1 LLRGEIS
8 TKSSVKLTAK
18 QSRFIAEYLIDL
30 NATQAS
36 IRAGYSPKTAGVI
49 GYENLKK
56 PQIAAVIA
64 KAQAQLSER
73 IEVTIETV
81 VAELAKL
88 GFARLSEPPSASV
101 KHGALVSLGR
111 HLGMFVDRRVIEGS
125 IEHRVA
131 LMTREERLARL
142 EELLEGATQYLPLLE
157 QAEADVD
164 AAHDGEASE
173 VPPTEG

>member
-1 LLRGEIS
+1 M
-8 TKSSVKLTAK
+8 LTHK
-18 QSRFIAEYLIDL
+18 QARFTQEYLVDG
-30 NATQAS
+30 NATQAA

-49 GYENLKK
+49 GYENLRK

-64 KAQAQLSER
+64 KAQAQLSAHT
-73 IEVTIETV
+73 EVTIASI

-88 GFARLSEPPSASV
+88 GFADAGPPTPAV

-111 HLGMFVDRRVIEGS
+111 HLGMFVDRHVIEGS

-131 LMTREERLARL
+131 LMTREERLARV
-142 EELLEGATQYLPLLE
+142 EELLEGAKQYLPVLE
-157 QAEADVD
+157 QIEAE